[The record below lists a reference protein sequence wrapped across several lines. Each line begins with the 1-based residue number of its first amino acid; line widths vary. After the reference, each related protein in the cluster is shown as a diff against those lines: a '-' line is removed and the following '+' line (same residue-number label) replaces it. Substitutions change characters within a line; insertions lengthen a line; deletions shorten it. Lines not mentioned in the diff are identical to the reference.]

1 MATIKNPTAAA
12 VDVVL
17 IHPDDNVCIAVRN
30 LPVGARIVAGSR
42 SVELTSPVNMGHKI
56 ALERVGDGEKIVRY
70 GQTIGFATADIG
82 PGDWVHT
89 HNLSAGQFTRQY
101 APCSAIPP
109 PPDPVV
115 GRTFQGYRR
124 ASGRVGTRNY
134 LAVISTVNC
143 SASVSKL
150 IARRFDASL
159 LAQFPGID
167 GIMPITHQSG
177 CGMQFGGLGHE
188 MLNRTLAG
196 IARHPNVGAFLLV
209 GLGCEQ
215 GAMSYLV
222 DSQKLVQIAGFG
234 DASPGPPVLI
244 MQETGGTEQTVA
256 EGCRRLADLL
266 PKANDVRREAIAASE
281 IILGCECGGS
291 DGASGITANP
301 ALGVASDM
309 LVAAGGTSILA
320 ETTEV
325 YGAEQMLVARA
336 RTPAVAEKLLERI
349 RWWEWYTS
357 VFGCT
362 IDGNPSTGN
371 KAGGLT
377 TIYEK
382 SLGAISKG
390 GTTAL
395 EAVYEYAEQVSA
407 KGFVFM
413 DTPGYDPPSVTGM
426 VAGGAN
432 VVVFTTGRGSCFG
445 CKPTPSIKLAT
456 NTPMFERMQGDMDLN
471 AGEILTGRSVNEVG
485 REIFEKILA
494 VASGEK
500 TKSELQGV
508 GDEEFV
514 PWVVGPVL

>member
-1 MATIKNPTAAA
+1 MATITESSARAA
-12 VDVVL
+12 DVVL
-17 IHPDDNVCIAVRN
+17 IHPADNVCIAVRN
-30 LPVGARIVAGSR
+30 LPAGVRVSAGGR
-42 SVELTSPVNMGHKI
+42 TVELTTAVNMGHKI
-56 ALERVGDGEKIVRY
+56 ALAKIAKGDCVTRY
-70 GQTIGFATADIG
+70 GQTIGFATAEIA
-82 PGDWVHT
+82 PGDWVHS
-89 HNLSAGQFTRQY
+89 HNLSAGEFTRQY

-109 PPDPVV
+109 DPEPIV

-124 ASGRVGTRNY
+124 SSGRAGTRNY
-134 LAVISTVNC
+134 VAVISTVNC
-143 SASVSKL
+143 SASACKL
-150 IARRFDASL
+150 IARRFDESL
-159 LAQFPGID
+159 LRQYPNID
-167 GIMPITHQSG
+167 GIMPIAHQAG

-222 DSQKLVQIAGFG
+222 DSQKLVQIDGF
-234 DASPGPPVLI
+234 ASASSGPPVLI
-244 MQETGGTEQTVA
+244 MQETGGTERTVA
-256 EGCRRLADLL
+256 EGCRRLAELL
-266 PKANDVRREAIAASE
+266 PWANDVRREPIPASE
-281 IILGCECGGS
+281 IVLGCECGGS
-291 DGASGITANP
+291 DGSSGITANP
-301 ALGVASDM
+301 ALGFAADM
-309 LVAAGGTSILA
+309 VVAAGGTAILS

-325 YGAEQMLVARA
+325 YGAEQLLVARA

-357 VFGCT
+357 VFGSK

-390 GTTAL
+390 GTLAL
-395 EAVYEYAEQVSA
+395 EAVYEYAEPVAA

-456 NTPMFERMQGDMDLN
+456 NTPMFERMRDDMDLN
-471 AGEILTGRSVNEVG
+471 AGEILIGRSVADVG
-485 REIFEKILA
+485 REIFEEILA
-494 VASGEK
+494 VASGKK
-500 TKSELQGV
+500 TKSEQLGI

-514 PWVVGPVL
+514 PWIVGPVL